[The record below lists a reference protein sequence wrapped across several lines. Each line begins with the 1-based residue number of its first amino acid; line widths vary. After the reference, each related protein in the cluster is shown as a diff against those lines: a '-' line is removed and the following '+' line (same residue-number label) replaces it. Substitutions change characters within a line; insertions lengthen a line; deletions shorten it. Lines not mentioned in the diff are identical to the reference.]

1 MNKPLYFFSLL
12 RFDVKYNVSCD
23 CYLIL
28 DHWASSSKT
37 LMKGY
42 RIYCTGKLFTRNP
55 LFKYSLVISMSK
67 KRLICENNW
76 PYFFKTLFPKLIP
89 REVSYI
95 FLAKVFFLRK
105 FSLLKSWKK
114 CFWKNSPIFQLWN
127 LIQFM
132 YFCTFVSP
140 ILYGYLEFFLSW
152 GGEIKNYPILKSGN
166 IKPKLKI

>member
-105 FSLLKSWKK
+105 FSLLKSWKNVFGK
-114 CFWKNSPIFQLWN
+114 IPQYFNFEIWSNS
-127 LIQFM
+127 
-132 YFCTFVSP
+132 CTSVHLLALFYMG
-140 ILYGYLEFFLSW
+140 I
-152 GGEIKNYPILKSGN
+152 
-166 IKPKLKI
+166 